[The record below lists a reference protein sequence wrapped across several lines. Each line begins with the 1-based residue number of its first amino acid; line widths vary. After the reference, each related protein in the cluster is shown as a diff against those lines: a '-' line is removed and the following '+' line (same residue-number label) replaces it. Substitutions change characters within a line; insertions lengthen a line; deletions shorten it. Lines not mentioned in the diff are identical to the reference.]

1 MAFTCTAANAIVVT
15 VDKDGIITNRTYPAR
30 ERTRLTINVKPSA
43 PESAGPA
50 TTASI
55 WQMLGQQGER
65 FEGTLAWGK
74 TVDAREGHWRLD
86 LQNKTLRMV
95 QPQEGIA
102 ARFFRFDCE

>member
-1 MAFTCTAANAIVVT
+1 MFTCTAANAIVVT
-15 VDKDGIITNRTYPAR
+15 VDKDGTITNQNYPAR
-30 ERTRLTINVKPSA
+30 EKTRLTISIKPSA
-43 PESAGPA
+43 PESAGPVAPA
-50 TTASI
+50 TV

-65 FEGTLAWGK
+65 FDGTLTWGK

-95 QPQEGIA
+95 QPQEGVA